1 MSLEKS
7 TITWSA
13 KQISSMVMNGKIN
26 FDHVTQRSYVWEKAR
41 KSSLIESM
49 FLGYPIPA
57 IFAKRAID
65 HENKNNNVYYVMD
78 GKQRLSTIAGFIN
91 NEFSLSQ
98 LKPVQY
104 TDHSG
109 EIQEIDVTQL
119 YYKQLPEELQDI
131 VKDTMFNIIFFDN
144 LTVSEE
150 REMFKRL
157 NSGKPLSTKSK
168 ILASC
173 TDIDHILTIG
183 SHKLF
188 EEMLSQKAR
197 DNKDQVAIIIK
208 VWMMLNYPINEIS
221 FESKIFKQKAEE
233 IAISKEE
240 EQDMESLFNY
250 IVELHSL
257 LRFKHFLRA
266 DKKIYTEIHLISL
279 IPFLAKAKSDN
290 YNTDQVIQWLVSFYE
305 VEGKTSISEEYNN
318 NCMSKVA
325 RASSIIAR
333 HNALTESF
341 DNYFR
346 GDI

>member
-13 KQISSMVMNGKIN
+13 KQIATMVMNGKIN

-41 KSSLIESM
+41 KSALIESM
-49 FLGYPIPA
+49 ILGYPVPA
-57 IFAKRAID
+57 IFAKRVVD
-65 HENKNNNVYYVMD
+65 FEKKNNNVYYVMD

-91 NEFSLSQ
+91 NEFSLSK
-98 LKPVQY
+98 LNPVHY

-109 EIQEIDVTQL
+109 ETQEIDVTQL
-119 YYKQLPEELQDI
+119 YYKQLPEELQDVI
-131 VKDTMFNIIFFDN
+131 KDTMFNIIFFDN
-144 LTVSEE
+144 LTSVEE
-150 REMFKRL
+150 RELFKRL

-173 TDIDHILTIG
+173 NDIEHILTIG
-183 SHKLF
+183 SHKIF

-208 VWMMLNYPINEIS
+208 VWMMLNCPVDEIS
-221 FESKIFKQKAEE
+221 FESKVFKQKAEE

-240 EQDMESLFNY
+240 ENEIASLFDY
-250 IVELHSL
+250 IVKLHSL

-279 IPFLAKAKSDN
+279 IPFLEKTKSDN
-290 YNTDQVIQWLVSFYE
+290 IDIDQVVNWLVSFYE
-305 VEGKTSISEEYNN
+305 VDGETSISEEYNN

-325 RASSIIAR
+325 RSSSIIAR
-333 HNALTESF
+333 NNALSESF
-341 DNYFR
+341 NNYFTQ
-346 GDI
+346 